1 MIKEAIMDATQVK
14 ELIRQELPNILKTDD
29 TFRYILQ
36 GILQENC
43 ADKQKTEDHI
53 DQILAEM
60 REERKRN
67 QAEMRALREE
77 SERRWIESNAKWDA
91 KWDKQQAEM
100 RALREESER
109 KWAESNAKW
118 AESNAKWAESN
129 AKWDVKWDKQ
139 QAEMRAL
146 REESE
151 RKWAESNAKWSE
163 SNAKWD
169 AKWDKQQAEIRALRE
184 ETLLFIRR
192 YDSSI
197 GALGARWGL
206 QSESAFRN
214 ALKSIL
220 EKSFDVKVLNINDF
234 DHEGIVFGRPDQIE
248 LDIII
253 KNGLVVICEI
263 KSSISKS
270 DMYIFERK
278 VRFYE
283 KQHQK
288 TANRLVVISP
298 MVDKYAYPVAENLG
312 IEVYSHAEN
321 VNPIN

>member
-1 MIKEAIMDATQVK
+1 MIKGGYMDETQVK
-14 ELIRQELPNILKTDD
+14 ELIRRELPNILKTDD
-29 TFRYILQ
+29 TFRYVLQ
-36 GILQENC
+36 GILQESC
-43 ADKQKTEDHI
+43 ADKQKTEDRF

-67 QAEMRALREE
+67 QAEMRVLREE
-77 SERRWIESNAKWDA
+77 SERRWVESNAKWDA

-109 KWAESNAKW
+109 KWTESNAKW
-118 AESNAKWAESN
+118 IESNAKWDAKWAESN
-129 AKWDVKWDKQ
+129 AKWD
-139 QAEMRAL
+139 E
-146 REESE
+146 
-151 RKWAESNAKWSE
+151 
-163 SNAKWD
+163 
-169 AKWDKQQAEIRALRE
+169 KWDKQQAEIRALRE

-206 QSESAFRN
+206 QSESSFRN

-253 KNGLVVICEI
+253 KNGLVIICEI

-288 TANRLVVISP
+288 TADRLVVISP

-312 IEVYSHAEN
+312 IEVYSHAEDMK
-321 VNPIN
+321 PIN